1 MKRQICG
8 HVCFEQKSKIWCKN
22 INAFL
27 RNYDFRVGAFYF
39 DAPCKYIKFMLL
51 LLLYKTK
58 NTTEK
63 NILHGASYDVFFLN
77 SKNLVFVFSKLG
89 SAETVHFYPQREQLQ
104 LSADSAT

>member
-8 HVCFEQKSKIWCKN
+8 QLCFEQKSKIWCKN

-63 NILHGASYDVFFLN
+63 NILHGASYDVFFKFEKFGLRFL
-77 SKNLVFVFSKLG
+77 KAG